1 MNNSRTTI
9 LLTGA
14 TGDLGE
20 RITKALIA
28 QGATVKAIVR
38 PGTSAN
44 KLEHLHQLG
53 VMTVP
58 IDYTDSTAL
67 RNACED
73 VSCVVSVLNGLRDVM
88 IGTQTLL
95 LNAAVEAGVPRF
107 IPSDYSMDYRNL
119 PEGSNRNL
127 NLRREFMKQLDKTP
141 IKTTSILNGAFG
153 ELLTGMAP
161 IVLFRYKRIL
171 YWENADQ
178 LMDFTTKD
186 NVAAYTARAALD
198 PDTPRFLQIAG
209 DQVSASQLVT
219 IMNELSGQQYRLL
232 RAGGHKRLERLTALA
247 RLFDRKQQDAFP
259 AWQGMQY
266 MNGMFTGAG
275 KLHQIDNDR
284 YPDIQWTSAKQIL
297 SNHIRNE

>member
-9 LLTGA
+9 LLAGA

-20 RITKALIA
+20 RITKALIE
-28 QGATVKAIVR
+28 QGALVKTIVR
-38 PGTSAN
+38 PSTAAN
-44 KLEHLHQLG
+44 KLEHLRQLG
-53 VMTVP
+53 AVPVP
-58 IDYTDSTAL
+58 IDYKDAAAL
-67 RNACED
+67 REACAD
-73 VSCVVSVLNGLRDVM
+73 VFCVVSVLNGLRDV
-88 IGTQTLL
+88 IIDTQMLL
-95 LNAAVEAGVPRF
+95 LNAAVQAGVPRF
-107 IPSDYSMDYRNL
+107 IPSDYSMDYRHL

-127 NLRREFMKQLDKTP
+127 NLRREFMKRLDEAP
-141 IKTTSILNGAFG
+141 IKATSILNGAFG

-198 PDTPRFLQIAG
+198 QDTPRFLHMAG
-209 DQVSASQLVT
+209 DQVSASQLVA
-219 IMNELSGQQYRLL
+219 IMSEISGQHYRLL
-232 RAGGHKRLERLTALA
+232 RAGGHKRLEFLTGVA
-247 RLFDRKQQDAFP
+247 RRFDRKKQDAFP

-275 KLHQIDNDR
+275 KLQQIDNDR
-284 YPDIQWTSAKQIL
+284 YSDIHWTTAKQIL
-297 SNHIRNE
+297 SETIHN